1 LSNFLYSTTK
11 LFLFWRHLMSN
22 QKLNPQIRKV
32 QIGVRELKEITIYP
46 LSMADQMKMVDVI
59 RVVFDEVA
67 KFADETENAPMTIAN
82 TIIEQIKQNLP
93 ELLKHVTDDEV
104 PLDDM
109 TNYQFTT
116 IVGHIYKDNF
126 EDAGKNVTNL
136 VEKMKTLFNSTR

>member
-1 LSNFLYSTTK
+1 
-11 LFLFWRHLMSN
+11 MSN